1 MNMYLEGIY
10 APIPTPFEKDGSEE
24 IAWGEYRGNLEKWKK
39 SPLAGLVVCGSNGE
53 LPFLDSGERASL
65 TKMAREVMGEGNDRK
80 KVVTGTHCASAKHT
94 VECSKMAADA
104 GADATLL
111 LPPHYFKGQGMP
123 AVIAYFEKVADMS
136 PIPVVLYNMPGNTG
150 VNMDVATILHLAD
163 HPNIIAI
170 KDTAGDMT
178 QLAYLTMR
186 TASDFSVFCGSG
198 NYLLP
203 ALTLG
208 VAGGTLAVSNIYPG
222 ACVKLLDM
230 YRANRMDETRD
241 LQRRIMKVSDAVT
254 RKWGV
259 PALKVA
265 MDARGFYGG
274 PCRLP
279 LLPLDDAVSQ
289 KVRGILDEADLDQY
303 EDWNK

>member
-1 MNMYLEGIY
+1 MYLEGIY
-10 APIPTPFEKDGSEE
+10 APVPTPFEKNGSDE
-24 IAWGEYRGNLEKWKK
+24 IAWGAYRENLEKWKR

-53 LPFLDSGERASL
+53 LPFLDSQERAAL
-65 TKMAREVMGEGNDRK
+65 TKAARDVMGEGADRK
-80 KVVTGTHCASAKHT
+80 KIVTGTHYASAKHT

-123 AVIAYFEKVADMS
+123 SVIAYFEKVADMS
-136 PIPVVLYNMPGNTG
+136 PIPIVLYNMPGNTG
-150 VNMDVATILHLAD
+150 VNMDVATVMRLAD
-163 HPNIIAI
+163 HPNIIGI

-178 QLAYLTMR
+178 QLAYLAMR
-186 TASDFSVFCGSG
+186 GAPDFSVFCGSG

-208 VAGGTLAVSNIYPG
+208 IVGGTLAVSNIYPG
-222 ACVKLLDM
+222 ACAKLVEAF
-230 YRANRMDETRD
+230 RANRMEEACD

-265 MDARGFYGG
+265 MDKKGFYGG

-279 LLPLDDAVSQ
+279 LLPLDDATAR
-289 KVRGILDEADLDQY
+289 KVADILDEAALDGY
-303 EDWNK
+303 ENWQ